1 MCILTVSL
9 KIQFN
14 DLCRHSNDE
23 KDGEI
28 HQFVEVEV
36 IVVETMGDVEGT
48 AWKCALLVITA
59 YWT

>member
-1 MCILTVSL
+1 MSL

-36 IVVETMGDVEGT
+36 IVVERMGDVEGT
-48 AWKCALLVITA
+48 AWKCALMVIRA